1 MKLLGVILD
10 FDGVIADT
18 EPIHLRAFQDALAGG
33 PMLLSDEAY
42 WERYLGLDDAGL
54 FAALA
59 RDQNAPFDAEVAA
72 RLAAAKADYFAA
84 RLAAVD
90 VVFPAA
96 RRCIELL
103 ATDGVALAVAS
114 GALHQEIDAILMRAG
129 LRQHFAAVVA
139 ADDVAESKPAPGP
152 YVRAIELLCGAL
164 HRPVSPTGFIAVED
178 SHWGIES
185 ANAAG
190 LPCVA
195 VTTSYTANEL
205 QGAAAVVDSLDALNR
220 STLAALLA
228 R

>member
-72 RLAAAKADYFAA
+72 RLAAAKADCFAA

-90 VVFPAA
+90 VVFPA
-96 RRCIELL
+96 
-103 ATDGVALAVAS
+103 
-114 GALHQEIDAILMRAG
+114 
-129 LRQHFAAVVA
+129 
-139 ADDVAESKPAPGP
+139 GP
-152 YVRAIELLCGAL
+152 AL
-164 HRPVSPTGFIAVED
+164 HRTARHRRRRAGGSVRSIA
-178 SHWGIES
+178 
-185 ANAAG
+185 
-190 LPCVA
+190 P
-195 VTTSYTANEL
+195 
-205 QGAAAVVDSLDALNR
+205 
-220 STLAALLA
+220 
-228 R
+228 